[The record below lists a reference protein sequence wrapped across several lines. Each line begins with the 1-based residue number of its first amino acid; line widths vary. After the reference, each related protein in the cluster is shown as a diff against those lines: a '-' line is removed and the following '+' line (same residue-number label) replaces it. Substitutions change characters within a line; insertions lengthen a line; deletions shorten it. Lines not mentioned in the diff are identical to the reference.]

1 MLKAEKILVLIL
13 LFSFSSAG
21 KLFGEHSFSKKE
33 EIKILQQE
41 FAERIGNTVKIE
53 AAYRNGIFQD
63 ALRRISAAGLEE
75 SQYFLYADR
84 NPNRQLLFVF
94 FFDGENKEII
104 EIGRSKIST
113 GNPQRKGDYFFTPVG
128 VFRNTVEN
136 SSYRALGT
144 KNEQGWRGL
153 GEKGSRVWDFGWQ
166 RSYKIINNTRVFI
179 DIRLLLH
186 ATDPD
191 FGEQRLGEQD
201 SKGCIRI
208 SGSLNKFLDH
218 FGIIDKDYEKKRHWS
233 LEENRKPVLYQGEYL
248 LVGDSDEFKEG
259 G

>member
-1 MLKAEKILVLIL
+1 ML
-13 LFSFSSAG
+13 
-21 KLFGEHSFSKKE
+21 
-33 EIKILQQE
+33 QTE
-41 FAERIGNTVKIE
+41 FAERIGNRAEIDSDYQNE
-53 AAYRNGIFQD
+53 IIQD
-63 ALRRISAAGLEE
+63 ALRRFAAADIKE

-84 NPNRQLLFVF
+84 NSERQLIFVC
-94 FFDGENKEII
+94 FFDYDSKEIV
-104 EIGRSKIST
+104 EIGREKIST
-113 GNPQRKGDYFFTPVG
+113 GNPQRKGDYFFTPTG
-128 VFRNTVEN
+128 IFKNTVKN

-166 RSYKIINNTRVFI
+166 RSYKIINGAKMFI

-191 FGEQRLGEQD
+191 FGEQRLGERD

-208 SGSLNKFLDH
+208 SGNLNRFLDH
-218 FGIIDKDYEKKRHWS
+218 FGIIDKDYEKQRHWS
-233 LEENRKPVLYQGEYL
+233 LEKSRNPVFYQGEYL
-248 LVGDSDEFKEG
+248 LVGDSGEFAEKNKAG